1 MCCRGLWCARS
12 LPLSAF
18 LHHLS
23 LITGRVTAAGPGPP
37 PPHHLT
43 NKLVHQGVHVNV
55 CVMHVWLIPGAL
67 ISCVCIQAAWR
78 GAADWFSL
86 MSVAERK
93 EDTHWGVCV
102 CACVQCQDQGLWA
115 FVKPLRLDNFMTHLH
130 GKTCKSSNS
139 GCKTCVCVLRVGGTF
154 ALSDTLLP
162 DNVEMCV
169 CVRDFKSPGGE
180 CICLGSSLLAWM
192 LPFPRPD
199 PGSSAEALN
208 CCRVKKKCSDHKVFF
223 ELLYNQKAKKN
234 QTNKYCA

>member
-1 MCCRGLWCARS
+1 MCCRGLWRARS
-12 LPLSAF
+12 LPLSVF

-93 EDTHWGVCV
+93 EDTHWAVCV
-102 CACVQCQDQGLWA
+102 RACVQCRDQGLWA
-115 FVKPLRLDNFMTHLH
+115 FVKPLRTSWPTYTERPANHQT
-130 GKTCKSSNS
+130 TVARP
-139 GCKTCVCVLRVGGTF
+139 VC
-154 ALSDTLLP
+154 
-162 DNVEMCV
+162 MCV
-169 CVRDFKSPGGE
+169 TSWRHFCTLCYAAAR
-180 CICLGSSLLAWM
+180 
-192 LPFPRPD
+192 
-199 PGSSAEALN
+199 
-208 CCRVKKKCSDHKVFF
+208 
-223 ELLYNQKAKKN
+223 
-234 QTNKYCA
+234 